1 MRKIDIYSN
10 MLWRSL
16 SYIRNIQT
24 QTFIG
29 KAFNKS
35 CYYEAELLH
44 NVVMSITEEEMTS
57 NDIYFLNTQA
67 RFYLENAD
75 KRKCTN
81 YFSHEND
88 IKKLFSIVPEHLKE
102 KLEWH
107 GPE

>member
-1 MRKIDIYSN
+1 MRKIEIYSN

-24 QTFIG
+24 QTCIG

-44 NVVMSITEEEMTS
+44 NVVISIIEEEITS
-57 NDIYFLNTQA
+57 NDIYFLNNQA
-67 RFYLENAD
+67 KFYLEKAN
-75 KRKCTN
+75 KRECTN
-81 YFSHEND
+81 YFSHQDD
-88 IKKLFSIVPEHLKE
+88 IKKLFSIVPEHLKD
-102 KLEWH
+102 KLEWD

>member
-1 MRKIDIYSN
+1 
-10 MLWRSL
+10 MLWRCL
-16 SYIRNIQT
+16 SDIRNIQT

-35 CYYEAELLH
+35 CYHEAELLY
-44 NVVMSITEEEMTS
+44 NVVMSITKEEMTS
-57 NDIYFLNTQA
+57 NDIYFLNNQA

-81 YFSHEND
+81 YFSHKDD
-88 IKKLFSIVPEHLKE
+88 IKKLFSIVPDHLKE
-102 KLEWH
+102 TLEWN